1 MYLEPFF
8 ALAALMSVPKVL
20 SRSARARPS
29 IYHKQQ
35 TNEKKKKWTHK
46 KSYSL
51 VNDYLSQAFNVFA
64 ENSILVSKYTKE
76 HLMEYFIKVIKKAA

>member
-1 MYLEPFF
+1 MTTARLVY
-8 ALAALMSVPKVL
+8 AA
-20 SRSARARPS
+20 
-29 IYHKQQ
+29 
-35 TNEKKKKWTHK
+35 E

-76 HLMEYFIKVIKKAA
+76 HLMEYFIKVIKKLPKQTGVE

>member
-1 MYLEPFF
+1 M
-8 ALAALMSVPKVL
+8 K
-20 SRSARARPS
+20 R
-29 IYHKQQ
+29 
-35 TNEKKKKWTHK
+35 KKKWTHK